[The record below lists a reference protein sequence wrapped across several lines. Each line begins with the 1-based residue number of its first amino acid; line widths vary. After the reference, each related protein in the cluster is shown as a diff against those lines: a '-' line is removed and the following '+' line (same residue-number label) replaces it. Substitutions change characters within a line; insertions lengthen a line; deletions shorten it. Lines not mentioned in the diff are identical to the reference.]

1 MVEVGSI
8 KIGGSIETEGI
19 ERGLK
24 RVESGFKDI
33 DRVGQGVNSDFTRM
47 NVQAKT
53 LGRTLGAMALV
64 GAGAM
69 IALAKGAPATAGA
82 MAKIEVGTMKLKFAI
97 GEALKE
103 EFNWF
108 ADKLNWLAGWVAEHP
123 DLFSGL
129 TTGVLALA
137 GAFVAFKVG
146 GAIIWGLTAMSGV
159 VGGLVALL
167 SSPAF
172 LIGLAAL
179 GAAAAV
185 WGYSK
190 SLQTQAKAFEELT
203 PPGMKDIEYDS
214 GNVRG
219 TRQFESITGNPYGI
233 QLKDFYDYKESQ
245 NNIVNQTFAW
255 DDAR

>member
-8 KIGGSIETEGI
+8 QIGGNIETGGI

-24 RVESGFKDI
+24 RVETGFKDI

-47 NVQAKT
+47 NSQAKT

-69 IALAKGAPATAGA
+69 LALAKGAPATAGA
-82 MAKIEVGTMKLKFAI
+82 MAKIEVGTMKLKFAV

-108 ADKLNWLAGWVAEHP
+108 ADKLNWLAGWVGSHP
-123 DLFSGL
+123 DLFSKL

-137 GAFVAFKVG
+137 AAFVAFKVG
-146 GAIIWGLTAMSGV
+146 GVIIAGLTSLAGV
-159 VGGLVALL
+159 LGGIGAILT
-167 SSPAF
+167 SPAF
-172 LIGLAAL
+172 LAGLAAL
-179 GAAAAV
+179 GVAAALWVHAK
-185 WGYSK
+185 G
-190 SLQTQAKAFEELT
+190 LQTQAKAFEELT
-203 PPGMKDIEYDS
+203 PPGMRDIEYDS

-219 TRQFESITGNPYGI
+219 TRQFESIPASENPWAIKG
-233 QLKDFYDYKESQ
+233 FYDYKEKQ
-245 NNIVNQTFAW
+245 NNIANQTFAY

>member
-8 KIGGSIETEGI
+8 SIGGSIETEGI

-33 DRVGQGVNSDFTRM
+33 DRVGQGVNADFTRM
-47 NVQAKT
+47 SAQAKT
-53 LGRTLGAMALV
+53 LGRTLGVMALA

-108 ADKLNWLAGWVAEHP
+108 ADKLNWLAGWVSEHP
-123 DLFSGL
+123 NLFSTL

-146 GAIIWGLTAMSGV
+146 GGIIAGLSAMSGI
-159 VGGLVALL
+159 VGGLIAVL

-172 LIGLAAL
+172 LTGLAAL
-179 GAAAAV
+179 TVAAGVYAYVNQQAA
-185 WGYSK
+185 
-190 SLQTQAKAFEELT
+190 QAKAFDELV
-203 PPGMKDIEYDS
+203 PPGMRDIEYTP
-214 GNVRG
+214 GNIGG
-219 TRQFESITGNPYGI
+219 TRQFESTGGNPYDL
-233 QLKDFYDYKESQ
+233 QLKDFYDYKENQ

-255 DDAR
+255 DDMR

>member
-8 KIGGSIETEGI
+8 QIGGSIETEGI

-24 RVESGFKDI
+24 RVESGFQDI
-33 DRVGQGVNSDFTRM
+33 DRVGQGVNADFTRM
-47 NVQAKT
+47 NSQAKT
-53 LGRTLGAMALV
+53 LSRTLGAMALV

-97 GEALKE
+97 GDALKE

-123 DLFSGL
+123 DLFSSL
-129 TTGVLALA
+129 TTGVLVFA
-137 GAFVAFKVG
+137 GAMGAFAIG
-146 GAIIWGLTAMSGV
+146 GKIITGLIAMSGILSTIGV
-159 VGGLVALL
+159 II

-172 LIGLAAL
+172 LVGLAAL
-179 GAAAAV
+179 GVAAAL
-185 WGYSK
+185 WGHAK
-190 SLQTQAKAFEELT
+190 SLQTQAQAFENLT
-203 PPGMKDIEYDS
+203 PPGMRDIEYEP
-214 GNVRG
+214 GQMRG
-219 TRQFESITGNPYGI
+219 TRQFESIPGNPYGI
-233 QLKDFYDYKESQ
+233 QLKDFYDYKENQ

-255 DDAR
+255 DDMR